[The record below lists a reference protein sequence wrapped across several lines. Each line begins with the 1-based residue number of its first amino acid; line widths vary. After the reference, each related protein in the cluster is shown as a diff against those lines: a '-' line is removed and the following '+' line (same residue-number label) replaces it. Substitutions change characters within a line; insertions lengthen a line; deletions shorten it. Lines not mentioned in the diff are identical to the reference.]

1 MCSDWCPGTKSERGL
16 KLKNVLEALD
26 AEYLTFGFSVLCFT
40 TGWATMASYVASGQ
54 IVNKNRT
61 SEYLWTIKT

>member
-1 MCSDWCPGTKSERGL
+1 MFRQVCVQVCVRELSL
-16 KLKNVLEALD
+16 NVFEALD

-61 SEYLWTIKT
+61 SE